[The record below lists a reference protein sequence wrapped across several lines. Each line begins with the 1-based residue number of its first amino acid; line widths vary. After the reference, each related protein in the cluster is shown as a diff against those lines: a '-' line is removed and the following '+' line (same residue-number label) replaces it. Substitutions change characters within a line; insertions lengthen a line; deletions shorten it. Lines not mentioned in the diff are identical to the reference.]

1 MERDA
6 KDQGSGL
13 PKRLLVIGGHHG
25 TGAIVVRLAKARGY
39 HVSIFEGDVLDFDQ
53 VKQQIR
59 EVDAVIS
66 LLGPRKDSVPDL
78 CSHGMQNIVSVMAA
92 NKVKRLVQVTGAMI
106 GHPRNRLGL
115 VYRLIVAMVP
125 DSMMADRRLQEKIV
139 VQSGLDWTLVRP
151 TRLSDDPARGVWR
164 DGINEKVGAFAHIAR
179 ADVAEATLRALGDA
193 RSIGKALTLQ
203 Y

>member
-1 MERDA
+1 M
-6 KDQGSGL
+6 
-13 PKRLLVIGGHHG
+13 PKRLKVIGGHHG
-25 TGAIVVRLAKARGY
+25 TGAIVVRLAKAKGY
-39 HVSIFEGDVLDFDQ
+39 QVTIFEGDVLDFDQ

-59 EVDAVIS
+59 DVDAVIS

-115 VYRLIVAMVP
+115 VYRLILATVP

-139 VQSGLDWTLVRP
+139 MQSGLDWTLIRP

-164 DGINEKVGAFAHIAR
+164 DGIDEKVGAFAHIAR
-179 ADVAEATLRALGDA
+179 ADVAEAALRALADA